1 MHLPGPRNSPVYSQS
16 LPEHCLRLKKIKKK
30 KVFFLKKGPFKKYTI
45 YGACSLQKKPLRGGF
60 TQAKKKKKKRE
71 RKLKRKKK

>member
-45 YGACSLQKKPLRGGF
+45 YGACSLQKKPLRGALHK
-60 TQAKKKKKKRE
+60 QKKRERE

>member
-30 KVFFLKKGPFKKYTI
+30 VYFLKKGPFKKYTI
-45 YGACSLQKKPLRGGF
+45 YGACSLQKNPLRGASPK
-60 TQAKKKKKKRE
+60 QKKKKKRE
-71 RKLKRKKK
+71 REN